1 MGCDYGADIEDADI
15 IGAELWESFNQGRLS
30 AFGFLDA
37 VGMADKALTRIV
49 FSVDSVCLHHVY
61 GAFDRISLTVNL
73 VIGDDL
79 SVNIEP
85 HYRADAEHG
94 RQHGGRAGHTAASAE
109 ILKLR

>member
-15 IGAELWESFNQGRLS
+15 IGAELWESFDQSSLG

-37 VGMADKALTRIV
+37 VGMADKALARIV

-61 GAFDRISLTVNL
+61 GAFDRISLTMNL

-94 RQHGGRAGHTAASAE
+94 RQHGCRS
-109 ILKLR
+109 